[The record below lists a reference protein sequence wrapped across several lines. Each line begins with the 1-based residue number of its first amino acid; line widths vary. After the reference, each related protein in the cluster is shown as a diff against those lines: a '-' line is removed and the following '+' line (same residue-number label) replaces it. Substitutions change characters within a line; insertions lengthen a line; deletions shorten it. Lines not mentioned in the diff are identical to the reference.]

1 MARTMTLNDGTV
13 LEVRSCGGDDVLLSF
28 TVEGDH
34 TMPEMAQLLSRPEV
48 TGHIVVKGVELVDT
62 YDGFTELVMLST
74 AMYTGCIYATLK
86 KGGA

>member
-13 LEVRSCGGDDVLLSF
+13 LEVRSCGGDGELLSF
-28 TVEGDH
+28 AVQGDH
-34 TMPEMAQLLSRPEV
+34 TMPEMALLLSRPEV

-62 YDGFTELVMLST
+62 YDGFTELVLLSSI
-74 AMYTGCIYATLK
+74 MYPDCIYATLK